1 MKGGSKTSPMAAVVT
16 GPSKEACG
24 SQIMKSKKAAAI
36 VSPYRMGL
44 LSPAR
49 KDPLEGRVSQ
59 A

>member
-1 MKGGSKTSPMAAVVT
+1 MKGGFKNSPMVAAGVL
-16 GPSKEACG
+16 GPSKDACG

-49 KDPLEGRVSQ
+49 KDIVEGRVS
-59 A
+59 